1 MRTITTRERDP
12 AALAALTAANI
23 DPRMARLYSARGVTL
38 ASDLNTQMSS
48 LLSPAQLAHVE
59 TAAEFLADAISAQ
72 KKMLIVADY
81 DADGATA
88 CAVGMRA
95 LGAMGA
101 RVDFVVP
108 DRFKYGYGLT
118 PEIVA
123 LAAGQSPDIIITVDN
138 GIASVDG
145 VAEAA
150 RLGIAV
156 LVTDHH
162 LPGDA
167 LPDAAVIVN
176 PNQRGDTFQSKNLAG
191 VGVIFYVMLALRA
204 TLRKRDYFKL
214 RPEPNLG
221 DLLDLVALGTVADVV
236 KLDHN
241 NRILVEQG
249 LMRIRTGRMCAGIRA
264 LLTVSGRTP
273 ARAST
278 YDLGFVVGP
287 RINAAGRLEDMRI
300 GIECL
305 LADNDEQAMK
315 LAQQLDQLNRD
326 RRDIEADMK
335 EGALLS
341 LAEVDVTQR
350 YALALF
356 EPSWHQGVVGILA
369 SRIREKYHRPV
380 IAFASDGTGNL
391 KGSGR
396 SIYGLHMRDA
406 LDLVT
411 KRFPG
416 IISKFGG
423 HAMAAGLTIPASSM
437 ADFAKAFETIVR
449 EMLSPADLHERI
461 ETDGSIAAHELDFD
475 FVHAIES
482 QVWGQGF
489 ASPSFMGS
497 LRVIDQRIVGEKH
510 LKLKVSL
517 DGTTFDAMRFGS
529 ADALNPSID
538 AVFRPSINEF
548 RGNKTLQLILDYVA

>member
-1 MRTITTRERDP
+1 MQTIITRERDP
-12 AALAALTAANI
+12 AALSALMAAHV
-23 DPRMARLYSARGVTL
+23 DPRMARLYAARGVNS
-38 ASDLNTQMSS
+38 ASDLDTQMSA
-48 LLSPAQLAHVE
+48 LLTPAQLARVE
-59 TAAEFLADAISAQ
+59 AAAIFLADAIAAK

-95 LGAMGA
+95 LKAMGA
-101 RVDFVVP
+101 AIDFVVP

-118 PEIVA
+118 PEIVG
-123 LAAGQSPDIIITVDN
+123 LAAEQSPDIIITVDN

-150 RLGIAV
+150 RRGIAV

-176 PNQRGDTFQSKNLAG
+176 PNQRGDTFASKNLAG

-204 TLRKRDYFKL
+204 ELRKRNHFTT

-236 KLDHN
+236 RLDHN

-249 LMRIRTGRMCAGIRA
+249 LSRIRAGRMCAGIRA
-264 LLTVSGRTP
+264 LLTVAGRVP

-287 RINAAGRLEDMRI
+287 RINAAGRLENMRI

-305 LADNDEQAMK
+305 LADSDDAAMK
-315 LAQQLDQLNRD
+315 IAQQLDQLNRD

-335 EGALLS
+335 DTALLT
-341 LAEVDVTQR
+341 LAEIDVTQR

-356 EPSWHQGVVGILA
+356 EPTWHQGVVGILA

-396 SIYGLHMRDA
+396 SISGLHMRDA
-406 LDLVT
+406 LDLIT

-416 IISKFGG
+416 VITKFGG
-423 HAMAAGLTIPASSM
+423 HAMAAGLTIPASAM
-437 ADFAKAFETIVR
+437 TEFAKAFETVVR
-449 EMLSPADLHERI
+449 DLLTPADLHERI
-461 ETDGSIAAHELDFD
+461 ETDGALAAEELDFD
-475 FVHAIES
+475 FVTAIEN

-489 ASPSFMGS
+489 AAPSFTGDF
-497 LRVIDQRIVGEKH
+497 RVIEQRVVGEKH
-510 LKLKVSL
+510 LKLKVKLGS
-517 DGTTFDAMRFGS
+517 TTFDAMRFGS
-529 ADALNPSID
+529 ADALNSAIG

-548 RGNKTLQLILDYVA
+548 RGNRTLQLILDHTV